1 MKNSVL
7 VERIEELAC
16 RYVDNAWGC
25 SQERYLSIEYI
36 MVSFMKYADPD
47 FMTEEVFNKLSTTN
61 KEEVL
66 ELRKL
71 FESKRI
77 HFSRDQRERLR
88 SKLNKP
94 NKNSEQRKMEVKLF
108 AEKKAQQEGMG
119 ILTAKF
125 YLNAIFSNPSEILI
139 ENIPE
144 LQDESKFGNLFE
156 LSREKKQLRSRLL
169 NEIFG
174 QDEAVDA
181 FVEGYASS
189 KFLKAGSNNA
199 RPKGIFIFAGPPGV
213 GKTFLAET
221 ASQMLGLPA
230 KRFDMSEYTDPQSAC
245 MTLIGL
251 GKEWKGS
258 QEGEL
263 TSFVDKCNA
272 GGQDCFLIFD
282 EIEKAHLNVIHLFL
296 QILDAGHLRDQN
308 NRKKVSFANTYIVF
322 TTNAGCSLYDSG
334 RRVSKGIE
342 KANIIDALR
351 NDVNPVTHKK
361 YFPEAILSRFESGY
375 PIMFRHLSA
384 MDLVSIGKKEM
395 NKCGKL
401 FQNSYGPEV
410 YIDDTVPFLLL
421 LKKGGECDAR
431 VFRAECEKFVYN
443 QLFSLVDSADEEML
457 ASAIKK
463 TNRIRFVVD
472 RETYQSVIDNT
483 CENDTNSI
491 MLISEDLERLA
502 DMERAMTELEDMFD
516 EKSALLPLNSYTE
529 AKKGLQKGV
538 VYPSIIV
545 ADLPKTESL
554 SAKFNLNAPLKASSY
569 SVFLDFLDYVSVE
582 MPETIVYVLLDQNYY
597 AYTNMISELL
607 NNGVKD
613 VVHCV
618 EVDDVFLK
626 NISKIMK
633 RDLVTNQLQASA
645 YRYAREKKA
654 LAFSVSPNEVRGEI
668 VIRIT
673 NFKVTTVTSCSD
685 KNSMVSEER
694 MPTVTFE
701 DYIGAETIKAEMR
714 EFIEFLKNPRKY
726 KAAGG
731 EQPKGILLY
740 GPPGTGKTFFAK
752 ALAHEARVPFFAAN
766 GSSFITKYQGSG
778 PQAIRD
784 LFETA
789 RKYSPAIIFID
800 EIDGF
805 AKRRTGSENL
815 KAEEETLNMLLSE
828 IDGFEEDFKRPV
840 FLIAATNYSIDSH
853 SSTSLDPALVRRF
866 TRAIYVDL
874 PNQSDRKKYFISR
887 LQEYNCIL
895 SEEFLETIAKRS
907 VGMNYGDIK
916 NVVDKAVRDAKRTN
930 TLITEEIFNEALETI
945 KFGEKK
951 NWGVENLERVAWHE
965 AGHAYISW
973 KCGQTPEYI
982 TITARGDFG
991 GYVMPA
997 STEDKPSWTKAD
1009 ILNRVKVCL
1018 AGRAA
1023 EIVRYGKEEGL
1034 STGPSGDI
1042 QKAGQLLMQYV
1053 CAYGMDEKL
1062 GVIFVRDL
1070 DNPPI
1075 EIRNRVDE
1083 LMMELLNSVLDELLQ
1098 EKEKMMLFVD
1108 TLLMRN
1114 NLTGYEINEIL
1125 KEVDK

>member
-1 MKNSVL
+1 M
-7 VERIEELAC
+7 
-16 RYVDNAWGC
+16 
-25 SQERYLSIEYI
+25 
-36 MVSFMKYADPD
+36 
-47 FMTEEVFNKLSTTN
+47 
-61 KEEVL
+61 
-66 ELRKL
+66 
-71 FESKRI
+71 
-77 HFSRDQRERLR
+77 
-88 SKLNKP
+88 
-94 NKNSEQRKMEVKLF
+94 
-108 AEKKAQQEGMG
+108 
-119 ILTAKF
+119 
-125 YLNAIFSNPSEILI
+125 
-139 ENIPE
+139 
-144 LQDESKFGNLFE
+144 
-156 LSREKKQLRSRLL
+156 
-169 NEIFG
+169 
-174 QDEAVDA
+174 
-181 FVEGYASS
+181 
-189 KFLKAGSNNA
+189 
-199 RPKGIFIFAGPPGV
+199 
-213 GKTFLAET
+213 
-221 ASQMLGLPA
+221 
-230 KRFDMSEYTDPQSAC
+230 
-245 MTLIGL
+245 
-251 GKEWKGS
+251 
-258 QEGEL
+258 
-263 TSFVDKCNA
+263 
-272 GGQDCFLIFD
+272 
-282 EIEKAHLNVIHLFL
+282 
-296 QILDAGHLRDQN
+296 
-308 NRKKVSFANTYIVF
+308 
-322 TTNAGCSLYDSG
+322 
-334 RRVSKGIE
+334 
-342 KANIIDALR
+342 
-351 NDVNPVTHKK
+351 
-361 YFPEAILSRFESGY
+361 
-375 PIMFRHLSA
+375 
-384 MDLVSIGKKEM
+384 
-395 NKCGKL
+395 
-401 FQNSYGPEV
+401 
-410 YIDDTVPFLLL
+410 
-421 LKKGGECDAR
+421 
-431 VFRAECEKFVYN
+431 
-443 QLFSLVDSADEEML
+443 
-457 ASAIKK
+457 
-463 TNRIRFVVD
+463 
-472 RETYQSVIDNT
+472 
-483 CENDTNSI
+483 
-491 MLISEDLERLA
+491 
-502 DMERAMTELEDMFD
+502 
-516 EKSALLPLNSYTE
+516 
-529 AKKGLQKGV
+529 
-538 VYPSIIV
+538 
-545 ADLPKTESL
+545 
-554 SAKFNLNAPLKASSY
+554 
-569 SVFLDFLDYVSVE
+569 
-582 MPETIVYVLLDQNYY
+582 
-597 AYTNMISELL
+597 
-607 NNGVKD
+607 
-613 VVHCV
+613 
-618 EVDDVFLK
+618 
-626 NISKIMK
+626 
-633 RDLVTNQLQASA
+633 
-645 YRYAREKKA
+645 
-654 LAFSVSPNEVRGEI
+654 
-668 VIRIT
+668 
-673 NFKVTTVTSCSD
+673 
-685 KNSMVSEER
+685 
-694 MPTVTFE
+694 
-701 DYIGAETIKAEMR
+701 
-714 EFIEFLKNPRKY
+714 
-726 KAAGG
+726 
-731 EQPKGILLY
+731 Y